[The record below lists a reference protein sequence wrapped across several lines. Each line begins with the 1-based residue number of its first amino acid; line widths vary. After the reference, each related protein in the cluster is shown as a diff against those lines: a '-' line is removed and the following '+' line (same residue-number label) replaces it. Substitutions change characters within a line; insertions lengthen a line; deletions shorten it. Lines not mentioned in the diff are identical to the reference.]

1 MVHCRLHP
9 PTATPELLDALL
21 AEAFD
26 CALRLRQADV
36 AEAILCALELHA
48 TATGVHATR
57 DAAYAAIAR
66 SAGFGY
72 MSRDRKIR

>member
-1 MVHCRLHP
+1 MVHRQRP
-9 PTATPELLDALL
+9 PSTATPALLDGLL

-26 CALRLRQADV
+26 NALRLRQADV